1 MAVTQVT
8 KANNVSLTVLPSPA
22 RLIRENNAT
31 YVEIAE
37 RKIPIGGPIPPLREG
52 EKHLNFTTSL
62 CPVCM

>member
-1 MAVTQVT
+1 LAVTQVT

-37 RKIPIGGPIPPLREG
+37 RKIFMLL
-52 EKHLNFTTSL
+52 EKTTTHA
-62 CPVCM
+62 